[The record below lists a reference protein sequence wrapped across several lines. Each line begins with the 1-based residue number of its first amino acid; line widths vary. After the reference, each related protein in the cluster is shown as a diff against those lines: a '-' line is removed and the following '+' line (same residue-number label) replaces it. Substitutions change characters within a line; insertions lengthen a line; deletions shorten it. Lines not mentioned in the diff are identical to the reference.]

1 MSQIHEGFIA
11 VGKILG
17 VFGYQGWVKVHTYS
31 NVRNRLARVE
41 AVYVESG
48 TELERKILTG
58 HKYHQHQLL
67 LKFKNLDD
75 RESAREFNGSEL
87 FLPESEKV
95 KLPADH
101 FFIHDLRGLK
111 VYDSSDNFLGLLAE
125 VQSTGGSDL
134 LVVQAAGK
142 EILVPL
148 VADFVE
154 KIDLEEGKVIV
165 RLWEDM

>member
-1 MSQIHEGFIA
+1 MSQIHNGFIA

-17 VFGYQGWVKVHTYS
+17 VFGYQGWVKVSTYS
-31 NVRNRLARVE
+31 DVKNRFARVE
-41 AVYVESG
+41 AVYIESG
-48 TELERKILTG
+48 TELKRKILTG
-58 HKYHQHQLL
+58 HQYHRHQLL

-75 RESAREFNGSEL
+75 RESAREFCGSEL

-95 KLPADH
+95 ELPADH

-111 VYDSSDNFLGLLAE
+111 VYDSCDNFLGMLTE
-125 VQSTGGSDL
+125 VLSAGGSDL
-134 LVVQAAGK
+134 LVIQTEGK

-148 VADFVE
+148 VAEFVLR
-154 KIDLEEGKVIV
+154 IDLEKEKVIV

>member
-1 MSQIHEGFIA
+1 MSQIHNGFIA

-17 VFGYQGWVKVHTYS
+17 VFGYQGWVKVSTYS
-31 NVRNRLARVE
+31 DVKNRFARVE
-41 AVYVESG
+41 AVYIESG
-48 TELERKILTG
+48 TELKRKILTG
-58 HKYHQHQLL
+58 HQYHRHQLL

-75 RESAREFNGSEL
+75 RESAREFCGSEL

-95 KLPADH
+95 ELPADH

-111 VYDSSDNFLGLLAE
+111 VYDSCDIFLGMLTE
-125 VQSTGGSDL
+125 VLSAGGSDL
-134 LVVQAAGK
+134 LVIQTEGK

-148 VADFVE
+148 VAEFVLR
-154 KIDLEEGKVIV
+154 IDLEKEKVIV